1 VLVWLVL
8 ALIAVVPVLAQGSEG
23 TAQAGTSLQSTPPQ
37 NLNDVAARLAPLLV
51 GAALIERTLEFVF
64 SWSQRAVLDAT
75 SSARGIAARISGL
88 VQVDVRQIWQQVD
101 QLTSAMVKVKSG
113 ESARAV
119 NPDSAD
125 PTEWPLEKLQAQL
138 DAVTQ
143 TLTDTNARIQ
153 QIMSSDLYK
162 ERRKMVAGVLS
173 ITMGIVLALV
183 ANLRLFQPL
192 DVAPPDWFSKP
203 FDGIDLLLAGVLM
216 GLGTDWVHQVINILT
231 KGQSLLGARAE
242 VTSQIDPAQIEN
254 MASQAI
260 QQAFDQRI
268 KEIRVQV
275 EREISDVTQPT
286 QPPSPPH

>member
-1 VLVWLVL
+1 MSAGKRRALRATLVLVWLVL

-162 ERRKMVAGVLS
+162 
-173 ITMGIVLALV
+173 
-183 ANLRLFQPL
+183 
-192 DVAPPDWFSKP
+192 
-203 FDGIDLLLAGVLM
+203 
-216 GLGTDWVHQVINILT
+216 
-231 KGQSLLGARAE
+231 
-242 VTSQIDPAQIEN
+242 
-254 MASQAI
+254 
-260 QQAFDQRI
+260 
-268 KEIRVQV
+268 
-275 EREISDVTQPT
+275 
-286 QPPSPPH
+286 